1 MLNSKTK
8 LFDYAFLATGLLV
21 QIITYCIA
29 PSGVWSLVSGL
40 CGIFSVVLCAQGNIL
55 YYFFGFAQVI
65 TYTYLCVLEHFY
77 AEIAMNVFYF
87 VTMIYGV
94 FVWRRQLKS
103 GTEEKNKVQTRQ
115 LRRNTF
121 IWMSLVCILL
131 SALCG
136 WLLSHYTD
144 DPQPYLDAFTT
155 VPALFAQILMILVY
169 REQWHLWMIVN
180 VLAFFMWL
188 KAGDYCIAVQYIFW
202 CANCIYGYYHWTRLI
217 KN

>member
-1 MLNSKTK
+1 MLNSKAK

-94 FVWRRQLKS
+94 FVWCRQLKS

-121 IWMSLVCILL
+121 IRMSLVCILL

-136 WLLSHYTD
+136 WLLSRYTD

>member
-1 MLNSKTK
+1 MLSKGK
-8 LFDYAFLATGLLV
+8 VFDYSFLAMGLLV

-115 LRRNTF
+115 LSRNTF
-121 IWMSLVCILL
+121 LWMSLVCILL

-136 WLLSHYTD
+136 WLLSRYTD

-169 REQWHLWMIVN
+169 REQWHLWMVVN

>member
-87 VTMIYGV
+87 VTMVYGV

-121 IWMSLVCILL
+121 IRMSLVCVLL

-136 WLLSHYTD
+136 WLLSRYTD

-188 KAGDYCIAVQYIFW
+188 NAGDYCIAVQYIFW

>member
-1 MLNSKTK
+1 MLSKGK
-8 LFDYAFLATGLLV
+8 VFDYSFLAMGLLV

-94 FVWRRQLKS
+94 FVWRRHLKS

-136 WLLSHYTD
+136 WLLSRYTD

-169 REQWHLWMIVN
+169 REQWHLWMVVN

-188 KAGDYCIAVQYIFW
+188 QAGDYCIAVQYIFW

>member
-1 MLNSKTK
+1 MLNKTK

-55 YYFFGFAQVI
+55 YYIFGFAQVI
-65 TYTYLCVLEHFY
+65 TYTYLCIVEHFY

-94 FVWRRQLKS
+94 FVWHRQLKS
-103 GTEEKNKVQTRQ
+103 GTSEKNKVQTRQ
-115 LRRNTF
+115 LSRRVF
-121 IWMSLVCILL
+121 IGMSVVCAVL

-136 WLLSHYTD
+136 WLLARYTD

-169 REQWHLWMIVN
+169 REQWYLWMLVN
-180 VLAFFMWL
+180 VLAFFMWIN
-188 KAGDYCIAVQYIFW
+188 AGNYCIAVQYIFW
-202 CANCIYGYYHWTRLI
+202 CANCVYGYWHWTKAL
-217 KN
+217 KG

>member
-1 MLNSKTK
+1 MLSKGK
-8 LFDYAFLATGLLV
+8 VFDYSFLAMGLLV

-136 WLLSHYTD
+136 WLLSRYTD

-169 REQWHLWMIVN
+169 REQWHLWMVVN

-188 KAGDYCIAVQYIFW
+188 QAGDYCIAVQYIFW

>member
-1 MLNSKTK
+1 MLNRTK

-103 GTEEKNKVQTRQ
+103 GTDEKNKVQTRQ
-115 LRRNTF
+115 LCRNTF
-121 IWMSLVCILL
+121 IRMSIVCVLL

-136 WLLSHYTD
+136 WLLSRYTD

-169 REQWHLWMIVN
+169 REQWHLWMVVN

-188 KAGDYCIAVQYIFW
+188 NAGDYCIAVQYIFW